1 MQSNISNAILR
12 DGPRDFRGENF
23 IREDQQ
29 QKSVGFRPAGRV
41 RLGVNA
47 DLEVRARSTGPGRCT
62 GTFYGPDDEPGSAP
76 RLELFMSRFKF
87 NFGRPA

>member
-23 IREDQQ
+23 IREHQ
-29 QKSVGFRPAGRV
+29 SAGRV

>member
-1 MQSNISNAILR
+1 MQSNILNAILR
-12 DGPRDFRGENF
+12 DGSEGLPRRKLHT
-23 IREDQQ
+23 RT
-29 QKSVGFRPAGRV
+29 SVGFRPAGRV